1 MSEVQSWLLCL
12 AVGSGAVPPLGS
24 VAGRGNACWLPAR
37 RGCGARAD
45 QVAAGQAGRCKLPGA
60 RCARGRFPTQSRRRR
75 RPRPSCVRGGMA
87 AASRARGWAPRPLLL
102 LPLLLGPLVPAGCA
116 AAARLSLHPP
126 YFNLAEAAR
135 IWATA
140 TCGKREA
147 GSARPRP
154 ELYCKLVGGPP
165 APGSG
170 HPIQVRTRE
179 SARAAGGGR
188 PPRATTHPR
197 PRDEGTGPL
206 PKRACDPRRP
216 GRAPQSLR
224 GPAAPGV
231 TLREPRPYPHA
242 RGGDARSARSG

>member
-1 MSEVQSWLLCL
+1 
-12 AVGSGAVPPLGS
+12 
-24 VAGRGNACWLPAR
+24 
-37 RGCGARAD
+37 
-45 QVAAGQAGRCKLPGA
+45 
-60 RCARGRFPTQSRRRR
+60 
-75 RPRPSCVRGGMA
+75 MA

-147 GSARPRP
+147 GSTRPRP

-170 HPIQVRTRE
+170 HPIQATGKGPPVLARAGGSGSDPAGAPPLPTRPRRGCAKRAKWIEARFSLGTRRTRSE
-179 SARAAGGGR
+179 AAR
-188 PPRATTHPR
+188 
-197 PRDEGTGPL
+197 
-206 PKRACDPRRP
+206 
-216 GRAPQSLR
+216 
-224 GPAAPGV
+224 
-231 TLREPRPYPHA
+231 
-242 RGGDARSARSG
+242 